1 MRAIYEMPSIALVG
15 APGSGRSQL
24 LRALAPQSRHRASLS
39 ARLAA
44 DHGRVALADP
54 LLAEMARL
62 LGSAKSTPIQVDF
75 VDCQAGL
82 GAAHGQAE
90 WFGNLAAFD
99 ALALVLGLYAE
110 PDPVAGLDSALDLL
124 RDELNLWDLG
134 LAERRLERIGAEL
147 VRAPRAERVR
157 LERERDLFGRI
168 VDHLDGAGSL
178 ADFDL
183 QAADMDLLRGF
194 GFLGGKPFLVIA
206 NTADSAVG
214 EWGRLQAKCRWPLVG
229 VCAELESEAVELD
242 PALGSELLS
251 EFGITGGAG
260 IATGPDRGRPRPG
273 DPGLLHRQ
281 PARGARLGV
290 RSAGQRP
297 RAGRGRPQRR
307 GARVHPGRD
316 HRGGRIDRTGIAGPG
331 AGARAPAARGAR
343 LPPGRRRPG
352 EHPLFGL
359 TTGRG
364 GPLRRF
370 RPAI

>member
-54 LLAEMARL
+54 LLAETARL

-147 VRAPRAERVR
+147 VRAPRVERVR

-168 VDHLDGAGSL
+168 ADHLDGAGSL

-183 QAADMDLLRGF
+183 QAADMELLRGF

-206 NTADSAVG
+206 NTADSAVD
-214 EWGRLQAKCRWPLVG
+214 EWGRLQAECRWPLVG

-251 EFGITGGAG
+251 EFGITGGPVSQRVLAAAG
-260 IATGPDRGRPRPG
+260 RALEIRACYTANRREARAWAFGPRASAHELAEAVHSDV
-273 DPGLLHRQ
+273 
-281 PARGARLGV
+281 ARGFIRAEIIGAGELIELGSLARARELG
-290 RSAGQRP
+290 RL
-297 RAGRGRPQRR
+297 RR
-307 GARVHPGRD
+307 EGRD
-316 HRGGRIDRTGIAGPG
+316 Y
-331 AGARAPAARGAR
+331 
-343 LPPGRRRPG
+343 
-352 EHPLFGL
+352 PLADGDLVNILFSG
-359 TTGRG
+359 
-364 GPLRRF
+364 
-370 RPAI
+370 